1 MALPFCSNVAYHE
14 GVTTPHRGIFDR
26 AAVMSGAKHTSETHG
41 NRSMSG
47 WAWRSKLGRAM
58 VILAVAVTYFVAA
71 RVGLALSLAGT
82 NATPVW
88 PSSGIAMAALL
99 ALGWRAWPGVLL
111 GAWAANAIQFAG
123 MGTLPVTH
131 VVLGS
136 VMVAGGN
143 TLEALAGRAILVK
156 SGMAARPFDRV
167 GDAFKFVFTAM
178 TVPAIAATVGL
189 LAILSLGA
197 SAGVNPLDIW
207 VTWWLGDAAGILV
220 YAPALLAWTWRW
232 QSWTRARW
240 AELAILG
247 LSLVPTGFLLFAW
260 LPDPMVRSLPYLVM
274 PLLLWVVLRFSL
286 REAASAVVVVT
297 AIATWGTMRSRG
309 PFVAETLNESLLLLQ
324 SFVGTVA
331 VTVLALSAAI
341 TERRHVYDAL
351 LEANRTLEER
361 VRDRT
366 SQLSEVNEH
375 LTNEVRERRHA
386 EEVVRH
392 LAQHDSL
399 TGLANRRLLEGL
411 FDSVEALARRRGS
424 GMALL
429 FLDLDDF
436 KPINDTLGH
445 GAGDEVLVQVAARLQ
460 GAVRESDLVARV
472 GGDEFVVVLPELG
485 RPEDATA
492 VADKILRAVTV
503 PLRLRGQ
510 DRELGISIG
519 IARYPQDARD
529 LQGLLRCA
537 DRAMYRVKSGGKN
550 GYALFD
556 DGSGRES
563 ELRSRV

>member
-1 MALPFCSNVAYHE
+1 MDA
-14 GVTTPHRGIFDR
+14 
-26 AAVMSGAKHTSETHG
+26 SETHED
-41 NRSMSG
+41 RSIASG
-47 WAWRSKLGRAM
+47 SAGRSKLGHSM

-71 RVGLALSLAGT
+71 RVGLALSLEGT

-88 PSSGIAMAALL
+88 PSSGIALAALL
-99 ALGWRAWPGVLL
+99 GLGWRAWPGVLL
-111 GAWAANAIQFAG
+111 GAWAANAVQFAG
-123 MGTLPVTH
+123 MATLPAAQI
-131 VVLGS
+131 VLGS
-136 VMVAGGN
+136 MVVAGGN
-143 TLEALAGRAILVK
+143 TLEALAGRAALTK
-156 SGMAARPFDRV
+156 LGMAVRPFDRV
-167 GDAFKFVFTAM
+167 HDAFKFVFVAM
-178 TVPAIAATVGL
+178 AVPAIAATVGL
-189 LAILSLGA
+189 VTVSSLGA
-197 SAGVNPLDIW
+197 SAGINPLDIW

-220 YAPALLAWTWRW
+220 YTPALLAWAWRP
-232 QSWTRARW
+232 QTSWTPGRW
-240 AELAILG
+240 VELAILG

-286 REAASAVVVVT
+286 REAASAVVLVT

-351 LEANRTLEER
+351 LDANRTLEER
-361 VRDRT
+361 VRERT
-366 SQLSEVNEH
+366 SELSEVNEH

-399 TGLANRRLLEGL
+399 TGLANRRLLEEL
-411 FDSVEALARRRGS
+411 YDSVEALARRRG
-424 GMALL
+424 GAMALL

-436 KPINDTLGH
+436 KQINDTLGH

-492 VADKILRAVTV
+492 VADKMLRAVTA
-503 PLRLRGQ
+503 PLRLLGQ
-510 DRELGISIG
+510 EYQLGISIG

-529 LQGLLRCA
+529 LHGLLRCA

-550 GYALFD
+550 GFALFGED
-556 DGSGRES
+556 HDRISAT
-563 ELRSRV
+563 